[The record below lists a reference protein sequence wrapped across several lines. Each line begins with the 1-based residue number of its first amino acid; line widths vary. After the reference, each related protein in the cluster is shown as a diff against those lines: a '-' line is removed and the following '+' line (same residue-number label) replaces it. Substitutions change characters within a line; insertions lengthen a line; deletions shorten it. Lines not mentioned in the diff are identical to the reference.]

1 MIPGLIDIG
10 AKRRVLPPG
19 RYSCALEEVR
29 EGLVDT
35 SSALISV
42 VIPAYQAEDTI
53 ERAVKSALAI
63 PSGLIEV
70 IVVDD
75 GSSDGTFDLASAIAR
90 TDDRLAVIRQDNC
103 GRCAARNAGVAAA
116 TGKWLFFM
124 DSDDYLLAD
133 SLSTLLVRARLS
145 ESPLVIFGVKRSD
158 GLDQFGQCSK
168 WGGDAGVADLSVF
181 IPADEFAE
189 AMIENERKEFV
200 DGRWRYESN
209 SCWSR
214 LYMRELMQA
223 VANRTAS
230 FKPFPVGLKFSEDRL
245 LNIAYLK
252 GLGGALVE
260 FVPVPL
266 YYWDLGKSSTCAQV
280 RSDDAKS
287 LRRYLTG
294 VRELREVGLL
304 DSREADKL
312 FSREFYEQ
320 FRRSVTA
327 SPADSSLS
335 CKFFRDLLSEY
346 EVLSAMSS
354 IPVDC
359 LGGSPVWRLASRLI
373 ARGHIDFAYSLCG
386 LLGRARAV
394 VRAL

>member
-1 MIPGLIDIG
+1 MTGLTNLG
-10 AKRRVLPPG
+10 
-19 RYSCALEEVR
+19 
-29 EGLVDT
+29 
-35 SSALISV
+35 SV
-42 VIPAYQAEDTI
+42 
-53 ERAVKSALAI
+53 
-63 PSGLIEV
+63 PSG
-70 IVVDD
+70 
-75 GSSDGTFDLASAIAR
+75 
-90 TDDRLAVIRQDNC
+90 
-103 GRCAARNAGVAAA
+103 
-116 TGKWLFFM
+116 
-124 DSDDYLLAD
+124 
-133 SLSTLLVRARLS
+133 
-145 ESPLVIFGVKRSD
+145 
-158 GLDQFGQCSK
+158 
-168 WGGDAGVADLSVF
+168 GGDAGVADLSAF

-230 FKPFPVGLKFSEDRL
+230 F
-245 LNIAYLK
+245 NIAYLK